1 MMDIIFPQVHLQIF
15 ASSVPFTLRS
25 LSQARLRMLS
35 FHSFTSFSTTVTT
48 LTGQAGCSVTDAFL
62 QPLPVK
68 KTNKKRHTQKRTA
81 SSNQI
86 DIHFVR
92 SSVYCATQ
100 PPSTMS
106 EVPVVNFAA
115 SDAR

>member
-48 LTGQAGCSVTDAFL
+48 LTGKAGCSVTDAFL
-62 QPLPVK
+62 QALPVK
-68 KTNKKRHTQKRTA
+68 KTNKKTA
-81 SSNQI
+81 HAKKLLHLIRFTFISFGVQFI
-86 DIHFVR
+86 
-92 SSVYCATQ
+92 AL
-100 PPSTMS
+100 PSLH
-106 EVPVVNFAA
+106 
-115 SDAR
+115 RR